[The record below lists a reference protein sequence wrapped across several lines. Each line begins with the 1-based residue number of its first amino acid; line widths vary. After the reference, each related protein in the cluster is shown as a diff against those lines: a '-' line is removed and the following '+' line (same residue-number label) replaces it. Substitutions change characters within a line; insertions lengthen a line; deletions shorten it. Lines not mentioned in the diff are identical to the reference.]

1 MDIRP
6 TPPSA
11 PRTPARHAAT
21 GPLRRAATW
30 SMLPLGMVGG
40 YLGGRALRPPRD
52 LPLAPPLDAEMA
64 ALEIPFGRLA
74 FYVAGP
80 AEGAPLLL
88 IHSINAAGNAYEVKP
103 LFDHYARHRPV
114 YALELPGFGFSD
126 RRDRIYTPRLMTDA
140 IIATVEEIRRR
151 HGHFAIDVLAL
162 SLSCEFLARAA
173 VEHPTQ
179 FRSLALVSPTG
190 FESTLER
197 QGAFE
202 ETYGKPAMR
211 DVLSFPLWGRG
222 LFDLLVSR
230 ASMRFFLRKT
240 WGSRRID
247 EGLLDYDY
255 ACAHQPGAEHA
266 VFSFASGF
274 LFSKDALTLYKAL
287 AVPVW
292 MAHGVRGD
300 FVDYAKKTEV
310 ADEPHWR
317 IQVFDTGAFPHF
329 EALDAVVAS
338 YDAFVDSVP

>member
-1 MDIRP
+1 MNL
-6 TPPSA
+6 PPSST
-11 PRTPARHAAT
+11 PRPPIPGAAT
-21 GPLRRAATW
+21 KFASRARTW
-30 SMLPLGMVGG
+30 GMLPLGAVGG

-52 LPLAPPLDAEMA
+52 LPLAP
-64 ALEIPFGRLA
+64 ALEGTLTSLDIPFGRLA
-74 FYVAGP
+74 YYVAGP

-88 IHSINAAGNAYEVKP
+88 IHSVNAAGNSYEVKP
-103 LFDHYARHRPV
+103 LFDHYARYRPV

-126 RRDRIYTPRLMTDA
+126 RRDRIYTPRLMSDA
-140 IIATVEEIRRR
+140 ILAMVEEVRRR

-173 VEHPTQ
+173 GERPTQ

-197 QGAFE
+197 EGEDEATF
-202 ETYGKPAMR
+202 GRPAVR

-240 WGSRRID
+240 WGSKRID

-287 AVPVW
+287 PMPVW
-292 MAHGVRGD
+292 MVHGVRGD
-300 FVDYAKKTEV
+300 FVDYARKTAV
-310 ADEPHWR
+310 ADKPHWR

-329 EALDAVVAS
+329 EVLDAVTAS
-338 YDAFVDSVP
+338 YDVFVDSVP